1 MKVTEEMKV
10 LLIIIAILVTCFL
23 VICIISAVENRK
35 IKITQ
40 YRISSPKIPEQFQNC
55 RFLVLA
61 DLHNACFGE
70 NNEVL
75 LRHIREQKPD
85 YILIAGDMIVGK
97 PEQSTDVPACL
108 IEELARD
115 FPIYY
120 AKGNHELRAG
130 LYPDTYG
137 TLWADYQKRL
147 EGKVTWLV
155 NEGTTL
161 TRGCDSIRLYGLDI
175 APRYY
180 KRFRHRHME
189 TSYVT
194 DLLGSPKPEDYS
206 ILLAHNPDY
215 FPQYAAWGAD
225 LVLSGHLHG
234 GLIRLP
240 GLGGMLSPMF
250 HFFPRYDK
258 GRYEEQESVMLL
270 SGGLGSHTFKF
281 RVNNLPEILVITL
294 SQEEEVSRLPV

>member
-1 MKVTEEMKV
+1 MKI
-10 LLIIIAILVTCFL
+10 LLIIMAILGICFL
-23 VICIISAVENRK
+23 GICIISAVENRK

-40 YRISSPKIPEQFQNC
+40 YCISSPKIPEQFQNC

-70 NNEVL
+70 DNEGL
-75 LRHIREQKPD
+75 LQRIREQKPD

-97 PEQSTDVPACL
+97 PEQSTDVPARL

-115 FPIYY
+115 YPIYY
-120 AKGNHELRAG
+120 AKGNHEKRTS
-130 LYPDTYG
+130 LYPDIYG
-137 TLWADYQKRL
+137 DLWEEYQKRL
-147 EGKVTWLV
+147 EGKVTWLF
-155 NEGTTL
+155 NDRIAL
-161 TRGCDSIRLYGLDI
+161 TRSGDSIWLYGLDI
-175 APRYY
+175 DTKYY
-180 KRFRHRHME
+180 KRFRHRRME
-189 TSYVT
+189 ASYLT
-194 DLLGSPKPEDYS
+194 ECLGEPEPGEYG

-215 FPQYAAWGAD
+215 FREYAGWGAD

-250 HFFPRYDK
+250 HLFPRYDR
-258 GRYEEQESVMLL
+258 GRYEEQDSIMLL

-281 RVNNLPEILVITL
+281 RVNNLPEILVITV
-294 SQEEEVSRLPV
+294 SQEAEGKETASQQS